1 MFLVIA
7 ISFPVGGCSL
17 LRTRAAGSS
26 FPMTS
31 EAREDSVG
39 TDPASSVEMEAAA
52 GAGFERRDE
61 AATASISLKLRLS
74 LTRSDKLLTVNKIK
88 DDDDDEVLEKLEAET
103 KQQMFYLNNC
113 VRILTE
119 LLPPPSYLS
128 SKKVQSSKDNGG
140 IIFSFVRRPKAE
152 DAK

>member
-31 EAREDSVG
+31 EAKEDRVG
-39 TDPASSVEMEAAA
+39 TDAASSVEMEAVA

-74 LTRSDKLLTVNKIK
+74 LTRSDKLLTVNKNK
-88 DDDDDEVLEKLEAET
+88 
-103 KQQMFYLNNC
+103 
-113 VRILTE
+113 
-119 LLPPPSYLS
+119 
-128 SKKVQSSKDNGG
+128 G
-140 IIFSFVRRPKAE
+140 
-152 DAK
+152 

>member
-31 EAREDSVG
+31 EAKEDRVG
-39 TDPASSVEMEAAA
+39 TVDPASSFEMEAAA
-52 GAGFERRDE
+52 GAAFERRDE

-74 LTRSDKLLTVNKIK
+74 LTRSDKLLTVNKNK
-88 DDDDDEVLEKLEAET
+88 
-103 KQQMFYLNNC
+103 
-113 VRILTE
+113 
-119 LLPPPSYLS
+119 
-128 SKKVQSSKDNGG
+128 G
-140 IIFSFVRRPKAE
+140 
-152 DAK
+152 